1 MISIII
7 PMYNSEKYIE
17 KCIESI
23 LNNLYKNFE
32 IIVVD
37 DGSTD
42 DSIKIVKKYTNIKL
56 LYSNHAGPG
65 SARNVGIENAS
76 GDFIFFLDSDDTINP
91 NTLKILKNNIKKY
104 DIVNGNYNII

>member
-42 DSIKIVKKYTNIKL
+42 DSIKIVKK
-56 LYSNHAGPG
+56 
-65 SARNVGIENAS
+65 
-76 GDFIFFLDSDDTINP
+76 
-91 NTLKILKNNIKKY
+91 
-104 DIVNGNYNII
+104 

>member
-32 IIVVD
+32 IIVID

-42 DSIKIVKKYTNIKL
+42 DSIKIVKK
-56 LYSNHAGPG
+56 
-65 SARNVGIENAS
+65 
-76 GDFIFFLDSDDTINP
+76 
-91 NTLKILKNNIKKY
+91 
-104 DIVNGNYNII
+104 

>member
-42 DSIKIVKKYTNIKL
+42 DSIKIVK
-56 LYSNHAGPG
+56 
-65 SARNVGIENAS
+65 
-76 GDFIFFLDSDDTINP
+76 
-91 NTLKILKNNIKKY
+91 NTRIL
-104 DIVNGNYNII
+104 NYYILTMQDLEVQEMLE